1 MLAAAGGEV
10 EWLDHVIGFAASTPS
25 ENASRRG
32 SRPGADA
39 SWFRAVKPIPPQ
51 LPRPPVGFSRRGA
64 RCWVSAA
71 ALGCLL
77 AAARPASA
85 ESERSGRLTPDVASL
100 AKGAFVRLPPPPAWE
115 AQDAA
120 GVWTAE
126 EIRAAF
132 ARATDTPPQINH
144 VRTEFLRP
152 RVQWL
157 REFKGWFAKLERP
170 LKLRFEGEQW
180 DCDNYAN
187 CFVTFAD
194 LLALRSGESR
204 GTLGVGWATVYYRRP
219 FAGIEGGAHAVV
231 IAAAAEGLF
240 VIEPQDGTMVPI
252 EKFPNRD
259 TIEAVYF

>member
-1 MLAAAGGEV
+1 VKPTVPPLLRSSAGSL
-10 EWLDHVIGFAASTPS
+10 W
-25 ENASRRG
+25 
-32 SRPGADA
+32 PGARR
-39 SWFRAVKPIPPQ
+39 RA
-51 LPRPPVGFSRRGA
+51 
-64 RCWVSAA
+64 SAA
-71 ALGCLL
+71 ALACLL
-77 AAARPASA
+77 AATQPASA
-85 ESERSGRLTPDVASL
+85 ESERSGRLTPDVESL
-100 AKGAFVRLPPPPAWE
+100 AKGAFVRLPPPPAWDAE
-115 AQDAA
+115 DAA

-144 VRTEFLRP
+144 VRAEFLRP
-152 RVQWL
+152 RAQWL
-157 REFKGWFAKLERP
+157 REFKTWFAKLERP

-231 IAAAAEGLF
+231 IAATGEGLF